1 MGRTS
6 IYTSGSSLNKLE
18 DGGFNTEIQKLSPD
32 EQADILCRYLSL
44 SISER
49 PYYINTISNFGILDR
64 DQRTMDSKILDK
76 VSPDKK
82 NELLGY
88 IIVLA
93 RNCCQDGFVGIEEL
107 IRVLEYSGF
116 IGETEQDL
124 LNELSDRIGIQIRVC
139 IKIADNALNVISER
153 LFKEKKFAEAI
164 WLHDFRYKI
173 NKERRMVE
181 FISI

>member
-49 PYYINTISNFGILDR
+49 PYYINIISNFGILDR
-64 DQRTMDSKILDK
+64 KRETMDLKILDK

-107 IRVLEYSGF
+107 RRVLEYSGF

-124 LNELSDRIGIQIRVC
+124 LNALSKISDRIETQIRVC

-164 WLHDFRYKI
+164 WLRDFRYKI
-173 NKERRMVE
+173 
-181 FISI
+181 IIDL